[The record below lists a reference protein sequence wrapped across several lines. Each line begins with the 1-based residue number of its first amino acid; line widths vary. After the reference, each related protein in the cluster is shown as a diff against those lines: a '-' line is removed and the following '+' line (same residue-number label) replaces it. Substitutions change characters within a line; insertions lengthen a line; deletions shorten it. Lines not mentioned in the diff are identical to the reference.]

1 MSKVRPWYG
10 HADHIHVRL
19 KCPTDSPDCR
29 AQLAV
34 PAGNGCDKSLN
45 HWFADTFV
53 IAAARADSERIATPP
68 RDKFGSLITP
78 WHVCRGT
85 LRQCHLDECKRT
97 PALSPPSRQAAYKRS
112 PFRSNSRQLRCVDIK
127 FFRSNGS
134 SAVHFVN
141 SANHRCGLPALSLMN
156 RITISGPLN
165 ARRVQT
171 SR

>member
-1 MSKVRPWYG
+1 MRVSRNRNWG
-10 HADHIHVRL
+10 HPELVQFLERFA
-19 KCPTDSPDCR
+19 P
-29 AQLAV
+29 LA
-34 PAGNGCDKSLN
+34 AEATGWK
-45 HWFADTFV
+45 
-53 IAAARADSERIATPP
+53 RI
-68 RDKFGSLITP
+68 LIGE
-78 WHVCRGT
+78 WRSRGACGT
-85 LRQCHLDECKRT
+85 LRQCHLDECQRT

>member
-1 MSKVRPWYG
+1 MRVCAECTGKPWQ
-10 HADHIHVRL
+10 
-19 KCPTDSPDCR
+19 CR
-29 AQLAV
+29 DGRAIAAAMRMYALGQ
-34 PAGNGCDKSLN
+34 KQ
-45 HWFADTFV
+45 TFV

-68 RDKFGSLITP
+68 RDKLGSLITP

-85 LRQCHLDECKRT
+85 LRQCHLDECQRT

>member
-1 MSKVRPWYG
+1 MQPRTIGTRCSASR
-10 HADHIHVRL
+10 
-19 KCPTDSPDCR
+19 
-29 AQLAV
+29 
-34 PAGNGCDKSLN
+34 
-45 HWFADTFV
+45 
-53 IAAARADSERIATPP
+53 ARACTEAGLIGCANLRHGGEKPLVCHCRRAIIS

-85 LRQCHLDECKRT
+85 LRQCHLDECQRT